1 MSLLLRPI
9 VACIGQ
15 RSTLAIR
22 FSYIAIRCKSVQAQ
36 VSTTTTVITSSTSK
50 NVKPKEIAVAV
61 VSISKQG
68 AVKASRKAKK
78 KKKKAAA
85 KSKIIRKEP
94 KPSMKNVKPPVS
106 GPGKPVRGQKLTI
119 KEVKLLT
126 NDENLP
132 AKKTNSKIPKQPVK
146 ELKLL
151 DEDHKPRAKT
161 PKPLPKRKA
170 IVKVTKKLSKPLA
183 KPPTRPIPSKIK
195 PVTSKVIKVDA
206 DNPLSKE
213 TQVSTNLSH
222 QTPLNSSPNGET
234 QGSTI
239 VKSKSSKSDAATEA
253 TSQFLSPSEAAKIV
267 STTSTNQNDIA
278 LDTNVDSNCKNTF
291 FYYSYLVDETTG
303 VATDLPSVKV
313 VDSGNDK
320 SKNSIPDTTTATK
333 LDPKLVTPVNW
344 STFLYDV
351 FGTSSNNQV
360 VKLIQPSKYESRVD
374 EYSYETIRSKKGL
387 EMKRNKPNIRGF
399 KFINYDVWTEL
410 GVGNYQFDNKL
421 ESNEATVFVNNQ
433 HLVLAHDSIVPP
445 ITIKLPECLNF
456 RNPTGLS
463 SLEQI
468 GRLLTYEYILKWS
481 LMNFY
486 NPNLMWDKFVKS
498 CRGLQFMQLD
508 KSATILFQGLQPLNV
523 FIAMV
528 YIEDKDYEYAILK
541 FLKLFATNHKL
552 DTKFSTELLIDKYKP
567 DLDAYLQQFPAPID
581 FNKFSQ
587 VFRPPLLH
595 SLPIKLPP
603 LPKFHNQELY
613 KMVQISLIS
622 LQFMAKSNKLGVL
635 NFLRKRLDRLGDAI
649 LKRYS
654 VEYMVHHCKTNP
666 RFRWNMDDVSFINTN
681 IVFSSLSFAYKLH
694 QTINDAEIQANM
706 DRLITS
712 SDLNTANELLG
723 DMFER
728 MVAIEYLD
736 NPDMCRTWIFKMYD
750 AILDNLTK
758 EKDGIEFIDKEK
770 YVKLYEHHLKTKT
783 LY

>member
-94 KPSMKNVKPPVS
+94 KPSMKNVKP
-106 GPGKPVRGQKLTI
+106 PVRGQKLTI

-320 SKNSIPDTTTATK
+320 SKNSIHDTTTATK
-333 LDPKLVTPVNW
+333 LDTRAGLMNIHMKQL
-344 STFLYDV
+344 
-351 FGTSSNNQV
+351 GA
-360 VKLIQPSKYESRVD
+360 
-374 EYSYETIRSKKGL
+374 KKGW
-387 EMKRNKPNIRGF
+387 K
-399 KFINYDVWTEL
+399 
-410 GVGNYQFDNKL
+410 
-421 ESNEATVFVNNQ
+421 
-433 HLVLAHDSIVPP
+433 
-445 ITIKLPECLNF
+445 
-456 RNPTGLS
+456 
-463 SLEQI
+463 
-468 GRLLTYEYILKWS
+468 
-481 LMNFY
+481 
-486 NPNLMWDKFVKS
+486 
-498 CRGLQFMQLD
+498 
-508 KSATILFQGLQPLNV
+508 
-523 FIAMV
+523 
-528 YIEDKDYEYAILK
+528 
-541 FLKLFATNHKL
+541 
-552 DTKFSTELLIDKYKP
+552 
-567 DLDAYLQQFPAPID
+567 
-581 FNKFSQ
+581 
-587 VFRPPLLH
+587 
-595 SLPIKLPP
+595 
-603 LPKFHNQELY
+603 
-613 KMVQISLIS
+613 
-622 LQFMAKSNKLGVL
+622 
-635 NFLRKRLDRLGDAI
+635 
-649 LKRYS
+649 
-654 VEYMVHHCKTNP
+654 
-666 RFRWNMDDVSFINTN
+666 
-681 IVFSSLSFAYKLH
+681 
-694 QTINDAEIQANM
+694 
-706 DRLITS
+706 
-712 SDLNTANELLG
+712 
-723 DMFER
+723 
-728 MVAIEYLD
+728 
-736 NPDMCRTWIFKMYD
+736 
-750 AILDNLTK
+750 
-758 EKDGIEFIDKEK
+758 
-770 YVKLYEHHLKTKT
+770 
-783 LY
+783 